1 LKVYQIIK
9 MFILP
14 FMLGVYVMFLMTIA
28 AAHYAGGWV
37 VVLVDKYEVLV
48 DKYEEGFFEVVLL
61 SSLLPLAAYVTFRE
75 VVAAYREAR

>member
-1 LKVYQIIK
+1 MRLYNIVK
-9 MFILP
+9 MLVLT

-37 VVLVDKYEVLV
+37 VVLV

-75 VVAAYREAR
+75 VVAAYREARNKKK

>member
-1 LKVYQIIK
+1 MKVYQIIK

-37 VVLVDKYEVLV
+37 VVLVDKYE
-48 DKYEEGFFEVVLL
+48 EGFFEVVLL

-75 VVAAYREAR
+75 VIAAYREARNKKK